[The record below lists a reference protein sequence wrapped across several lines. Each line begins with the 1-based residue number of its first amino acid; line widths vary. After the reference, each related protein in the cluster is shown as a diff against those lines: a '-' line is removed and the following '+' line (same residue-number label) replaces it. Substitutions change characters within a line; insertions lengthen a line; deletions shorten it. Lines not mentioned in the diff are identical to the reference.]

1 MVQTIGSI
9 FETAK
14 RFASQYV
21 GLLIGKAIMPNEV
34 SVVKDRAEVRKIV
47 EDSNKRFAAYDA
59 GFTAQRMETD
69 DVRPASTHEATIM
82 LAQIWEALE
91 VVRLWNNG
99 THVLSGATATELF
112 ENASELI
119 ENVKYHLPV
128 LESCSAITL
137 PASSAYAGMQF
148 GTAIAGFFS
157 KSLAKT
163 RKALRVET
171 ANSILSATA

>member
-1 MVQTIGSI
+1 MSEAT
-9 FETAK
+9 
-14 RFASQYV
+14 
-21 GLLIGKAIMPNEV
+21 
-34 SVVKDRAEVRKIV
+34 VVKNRTEVRDIV
-47 EDSNKRFAAYDA
+47 ESSNKRFAAYDA
-59 GFTAQRMETD
+59 GFTAQRLESK
-69 DVRPASTHEATIM
+69 DVRPTSSHEATIM

-99 THVLSGATATELF
+99 THVLSGSTATELF

-171 ANSILSATA
+171 ASSILAATV

>member
-1 MVQTIGSI
+1 MAGQ
-9 FETAK
+9 
-14 RFASQYV
+14 
-21 GLLIGKAIMPNEV
+21 V
-34 SVVKDRAEVRKIV
+34 SVVKDRAEVRDIV
-47 EDSNKRFAAYDA
+47 ESSNKRFAAYDA
-59 GFTAQRMETD
+59 GFTAQRLESD
-69 DVRPASTHEATIM
+69 DIRPTNSHEATVM

-91 VVRLWNNG
+91 VVKLWNNG
-99 THVLSGATATELF
+99 THVLSGTAATELF
-112 ENASELI
+112 ENASELV
-119 ENVKYHLPV
+119 ENVRYHLPM

-171 ANSILSATA
+171 AQSILAATA